1 MLWVTVTIALPLKR
15 DQEKGEEMKLSKAI
29 QSVIKK
35 EGRHALSTKTILR
48 LKKSK
53 EFSYLVDLKR

>member
-1 MLWVTVTIALPLKR
+1 
-15 DQEKGEEMKLSKAI
+15 MKLSKAI